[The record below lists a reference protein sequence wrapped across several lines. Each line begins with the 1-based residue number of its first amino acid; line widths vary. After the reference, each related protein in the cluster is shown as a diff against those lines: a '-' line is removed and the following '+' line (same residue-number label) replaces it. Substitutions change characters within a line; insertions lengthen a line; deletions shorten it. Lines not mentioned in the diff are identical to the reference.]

1 MTDEGSETMK
11 EKYDYDDKERF
22 EYLGI
27 AKVRFNAQG
36 YTKVAVYRDHL
47 ERCIHMKKVPFGTVS
62 LAWVPHYDEEE
73 NDKLWDKINA
83 HKRSKNGY
91 TPRPRA
97 YIADRR
103 PSRLLRRNRTTASR
117 PIGLPSL
124 KPRSYNSRS
133 SKGTKPLS
141 IAEVQKLVAKEL
153 GDLITGGDE

>member
-1 MTDEGSETMK
+1 MRNMR
-11 EKYDYDDKERF
+11 DDKMKPTR
-22 EYLGI
+22 EYIGVANVI
-27 AKVRFNAQG
+27 FNAHVDSKVR
-36 YTKVAVYRDHL
+36 VWRDFEQKCMVLEPCSQDEEVTL
-47 ERCIHMKKVPFGTVS
+47 ERVPAYCDV
-62 LAWVPHYDEEE
+62 EEAE
-73 NDKLWDKINA
+73 IWEKINA

-124 KPRSYNSRS
+124 KPRSYNRRS
-133 SKGTKPLS
+133 SKGTKPMS